1 MSRRL
6 TGAAL
11 ALSVLVSASVLA
23 ASQPEPLYSVV
34 WGEQGITV
42 QVESHGCTR
51 RGDFQWQA
59 VAPRAGD
66 TAVATQLQLQRKQPD
81 RCRRKPYLQ
90 GVFFAW
96 SQLPESMAEAIQA
109 GKPFELANPLLLTP
123 THLHP

>member
-23 ASQPEPLYSVV
+23 ASQPEALYSVV
-34 WGEQGITV
+34 WGDQGITV

-51 RGDFQWQA
+51 REDFVWQLQA
-59 VAPRAGD
+59 VAAGES
-66 TAVATQLQLQRKQPD
+66 AELSKLQLQRKQAD

-90 GVFFAW
+90 SLFFAW
-96 SQLPESMAEAIQA
+96 SQLPGPEATAIQA
-109 GKPFELANPLLLTP
+109 GKPFALNNPLLLSARIQP
-123 THLHP
+123 